1 MQRFPGK
8 YHSLKIFSYGCTHF
22 HTLLYS
28 CLLDVCV
35 HFPPLYVV
43 ECWLLHFTAVDLD
56 ADSTLC
62 HMLPVPINYQ
72 AFYSAADR
80 CSISKIQ
87 DDSPKIQ
94 YEFRAKLQSH
104 SPNVGRKDGC
114 IVQSPWEGLAEQSQ
128 TPCLHLLSS
137 KEGRVTFLRCVLG
150 LNFLLRTFSIKYACF
165 PSTPTRKHLFTH
177 SYCDIS

>member
-1 MQRFPGK
+1 MNWILFFSGITTSKIVIPHIKDDWYWSMQWFPGK

-22 HTLLYS
+22 HTLFYS

-35 HFPPLYVV
+35 HFPSLYVV

-62 HMLPVPINYQ
+62 HILPVPKNYQ

-80 CSISKIQ
+80 WSISKIQ

-104 SPNVGRKDGC
+104 SPNVGRKGSMHS
-114 IVQSPWEGLAEQSQ
+114 IVSQ
-128 TPCLHLLSS
+128 GRISRAKPNTMFASS
-137 KEGRVTFLRCVLG
+137 
-150 LNFLLRTFSIKYACF
+150 I
-165 PSTPTRKHLFTH
+165 
-177 SYCDIS
+177 